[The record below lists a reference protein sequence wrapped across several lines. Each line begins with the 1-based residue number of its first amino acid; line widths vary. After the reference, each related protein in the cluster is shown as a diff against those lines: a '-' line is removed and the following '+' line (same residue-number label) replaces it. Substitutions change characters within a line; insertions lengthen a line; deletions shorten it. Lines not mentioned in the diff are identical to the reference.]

1 MYCMAAQRHLS
12 MRLLVG
18 KRRRVVVAD
27 DAVVVVV
34 VVAVRVAW

>member
-1 MYCMAAQRHLS
+1 MYRMAAQRHLS

-18 KRRRVVVAD
+18 KRRHVVVAD

-34 VVAVRVAW
+34 AVRVAW